1 MQFRHRCFREAL
13 LLPSSAYAPPHYGQN
28 LDHEDVQGESMTDY
42 GFDTLSLHAGH
53 TPDAET
59 GARAVPIWQTT
70 SYVFKDTDHA
80 ARLFALEEFGNIY
93 TRIMNPTT
101 DVLER
106 RVAALEGGIAGL
118 AFSSGMG
125 AITSALLTLCQQG
138 DEIVATT
145 RLYGGTVTLLTGTL
159 PRMGIETVW
168 VDSDEPQAFAE
179 AITDRTKAVYLETIG
194 NPKLT
199 IPDIASIAEA
209 AHAQGVP
216 VVVDNTTAS
225 PALCRPIEHGADI
238 VVHSLTKYLGG
249 HGSSIGGIIV
259 DSGKFPWDSGR
270 FAEFVEPDPSY
281 HGLEFFKT
289 FGELTFALRAR
300 VRVLR
305 DVGACI
311 SPFNAFLILQGVETL
326 SLRMARHSENA
337 LAVARFLEQ
346 HPKVAWVMYPG
357 LESHPSH
364 ARAKLY
370 LPDGAS
376 GLVGFGVK
384 GGKPA
389 GRKFI
394 ESVKL
399 FSHLANIGDARSL
412 AIHPASTTHQQLNE
426 AEQAAAGVT
435 PDFVRLSIGIE
446 SIDDILADLD
456 QALTQV

>member
-1 MQFRHRCFREAL
+1 
-13 LLPSSAYAPPHYGQN
+13 
-28 LDHEDVQGESMTDY
+28 MTNY

-70 SYVFKDTDHA
+70 SFVFNDTDHA

-93 TRIMNPTT
+93 SRIMNPTT
-101 DVLER
+101 DVLEQ
-106 RVAALEGGIAGL
+106 RVAALEGGVAGL

-138 DEIVATT
+138 DEVVATT
-145 RLYGGTVTLLTGTL
+145 RLYGGTVTLLSGTL

-179 AITDRTKAVYLETIG
+179 TITDRTKVVYLETIG

-199 IPDIASIAEA
+199 IPDIAGIAEV

-249 HGSSIGGIIV
+249 HGNSIGGIII
-259 DSGKFPWDSGR
+259 DGGKFPWDSGR

-281 HGLEFFKT
+281 HGLEFLKT

-364 ARAKLY
+364 ARAKRY

-376 GLVGFGVK
+376 GLVGFGVA
-384 GGKPA
+384 GGVEA

-426 AEQAAAGVT
+426 LEQSAAGVT

-446 SIDDILADLD
+446 SLDDILADLD
-456 QALTQV
+456 QALGTV